1 MEDWNAL
8 LKLLAVFASKLYS
21 AVRNQSVPFSP
32 VAMRVP
38 EKVLSLLCSP
48 RFYVAIV
55 FLARSPRIKKK
66 ETQTTGAELLPVRLL
81 HCCALPDS
89 GRIHAI
95 PQRLREL
102 RRTTRGEV
110 RVGIDTISL
119 SGSRA
124 LIYRKIVGARSRTDR
139 RQI

>member
-55 FLARSPRIKKK
+55 FLARSPR
-66 ETQTTGAELLPVRLL
+66 
-81 HCCALPDS
+81 
-89 GRIHAI
+89 
-95 PQRLREL
+95 
-102 RRTTRGEV
+102 
-110 RVGIDTISL
+110 
-119 SGSRA
+119 
-124 LIYRKIVGARSRTDR
+124 
-139 RQI
+139 